1 MATVRDDVVLPSQP
15 PKPHST
21 DDVSINALSRLA
33 GHPRTQPT
41 VHWHTPRVLTTLYD
55 FPTMEPVSL
64 CSFKS
69 THLGLP
75 LRRDILHRAV
85 IYEGDKTRQGT
96 ASAKWRSEV
105 VGSGRK
111 IIMQKGTG
119 YARVRDRK
127 SPIRKGGGV
136 AHGPHPRDF
145 STGLQRKVYDLAWR
159 TALSYRYRKGELWV
173 VRDRMQAP
181 EQEHGP
187 ASEVLRKI
195 FRGNEWGKAFGRSLL
210 ITTLPDQRL
219 YAGMEKIAQDGL
231 VKDILDV
238 DVKDLLETG
247 RVVIEKEALDT
258 LLLMH
263 QSDLGRSIPR
273 SVLER
278 VVALKKKNRRDLER
292 LEREEFRET
301 LVAGTAEG
309 QGESEGED
317 EDEGWEDI
325 DDVEVGDVVRKAAVP
340 A

>member
-1 MATVRDDVVLPSQP
+1 MATVRDDIIPN
-15 PKPHST
+15 PKHLTP
-21 DDVSINALSRLA
+21 DNVSINALSRLA
-33 GHPRTQPT
+33 GHPRTTPT
-41 VHWHTPRVLTTLYD
+41 AQWHDPPVLTTLYT

-64 CSFKS
+64 HSFPS
-69 THLGLP
+69 AHLALP

-96 ASAKWRSEV
+96 ASTKWRSEV

-111 IIMQKGTG
+111 IIRQKGTG

-159 TALSYRYRKGELWV
+159 TALSYRWRKGELWV
-173 VRDRMQAP
+173 VRGGIEVPKEEDG
-181 EQEHGP
+181 GP
-187 ASEVLRKI
+187 ASAVLRNI
-195 FRGNEWGKAFGRSLL
+195 FVGNEWGKAFGRSLL
-210 ITTLPDQRL
+210 VTTLKDQRL
-219 YAGMEKIAQDGL
+219 FAGMEKIGQHGL
-231 VKDILDV
+231 VKDVLDV

-247 RVVIEKEALDT
+247 RIIIEKEALES

-273 SVLER
+273 STLER
-278 VVALKKKNRRDLER
+278 VVQLKKKEQRDLQR
-292 LEREEFRET
+292 LERQELREA
-301 LVAGTAEG
+301 LMAGVG
-309 QGESEGED
+309 EGEEV
-317 EDEGWEDI
+317 EDLGDV
-325 DDVEVGDVVRKAAVP
+325 DDVAVDVAREAAVP